1 MQKFYSMLALGGL
14 LAFAGLG
21 IKAYDV
27 TITVSPGEA
36 FTTGTVVTFNA
47 VNTGA
52 SSTSAYVWTFDDG
65 TPSVTVIGSPL
76 VTHTFSKSEIF
87 AVTVTIDATA
97 GTDFVL
103 VEAIRPPSPTDP
115 LGVDTSDP
123 SLKDVTNPDSGVGF
137 DLSQSQGGFIM
148 GTINFTPASAALR
161 ADSTVTTDFGDGVSG
176 RTGTIVQHRFT
187 NAGVFVMTNVVSQ
200 NGSEVG
206 KNRKTLV
213 FSETEINGQHADPN
227 VVDPA
232 IADRKLL
239 FKSMK
244 GKFHFGT
251 GTHAAERAAKATNDT
266 VSVTWGMTLPA
277 GFDITTQTVELA
289 IGNVVDSVPLDKSG
303 KGKPISPSPF
313 KAVHFKFPRPDK
325 GLTRSAKS
333 FPSSVTVE
341 MSMSDLT
348 GSGFDTEGISTR
360 QSLLQK
366 SSGPFSRKIQV
377 ATNFAGVSYAGAAD
391 VQLLVS
397 KDSAF
402 GTISGRSK

>member
-1 MQKFYSMLALGGL
+1 MQKFFGL
-14 LAFAGLG
+14 LALVCLLLFSGRG
-21 IKAYDV
+21 VQAYDV
-27 TITVSPGEA
+27 NISVSPGEGFA
-36 FTTGTVVTFNA
+36 TDTAVTFNA

-52 SSTSAYVWTFDDG
+52 SSTSAYVWTFDDS
-65 TPSVTVIGSPL
+65 TPAVTVIGSPL
-76 VTHTFSKSEIF
+76 VTHTFVRAEMY
-87 AVTVTIDATA
+87 AVSVSIDNNA

-103 VEAIRPPSPTDP
+103 VEAIRPPAPTDT

-123 SLKDVTNPDSGVGF
+123 SLKDVSNPDSGVGF
-137 DLSQSQGGFIM
+137 DLGQSQGGYIV
-148 GTINFTPASAALR
+148 GTIDFTPATVALR
-161 ADSTVTTDFGDGVSG
+161 VDTTDTTDFGDGVAG
-176 RTGTIVQHRFT
+176 RTGNIVQHRFV
-187 NAGVFVMTNVVSQ
+187 NAGIFVMTNVVSQ
-200 NGSEVG
+200 NGSDVG

-213 FSETEINGQHADPN
+213 FSQTEVNGKNSDPN
-227 VVDPA
+227 VVDTPV
-232 IADRKLL
+232 ADRKLL

-251 GTHAAERAAKATNDT
+251 GTHAAIRAAKATNDI

-289 IGNVVDSVPLDKSG
+289 IGNVVDSVALNKSG
-303 KGKPISPSPF
+303 KGTPGSSSPF
-313 KAVHFKFPRPDK
+313 KAVHFKFPKPDK
-325 GLTRSAKS
+325 GLTRSTKS
-333 FPSSVTVE
+333 FPSTVTVA
-341 MSMSDLT
+341 MSQTDLT

-391 VQLLVS
+391 VQLVVS